1 MVELNIYSAS
11 GVLRF
16 TTDINEKSIIRCELM
31 RSHYI
36 EIRFSTK
43 NPVYFQLGDYCDTD
57 FGRFEL
63 VDLYNPSFNKN
74 EGSFDYVLRLD
85 AQYYKFKNK
94 ILRYKP
100 SDAASETSF
109 KLTASLPIHVAM
121 ILQNIDALGTLSS
134 SYLYNG
140 TTRYTSAISG
150 GVDQTVAKFI
160 NYDSMNIIDAMTSIA
175 TAFDCEWWFEGSIIK
190 FGRCSVNGTEQV
202 LTIGDNVESMS
213 RSESKKIYATRI
225 YAFGSDRNLPVNY
238 RQATGDVVQNGVV
251 QRRLMLPVSTPY
263 VQSSSVQ
270 DENSAVEGVILFDG
284 VYPRMNNRVDTVETH
299 TQQEEGDEGET
310 VTVTYYDITDSSG
323 LVFLSDYILEG
334 KELRIVFNSG
344 SMQGMDFAVEFN
356 PNGED
361 EQTAAAQVF
370 RIIPNEDYGRSL
382 PDTNIHPST
391 GDYYTLYGWDSTK
404 VSSLGLVSAA
414 EQELLTKAQDYLV
427 QAEKDPSTYNVTVMS
442 DFAYNDGY
450 VYNLFDLG
458 QPVRLVNPALFSGG
472 RSSRVI
478 GYEFCLDIP
487 YDSPQYIVGEAT
499 SYSRIDAVQ
508 SGLDAITYNG
518 VSYSGIGGGGG
529 GSASVY
535 VIALNDH
542 TSPTSKNVYSA
553 ARADYE
559 HLSRQRDDT
568 AAGKI
573 IFQKG
578 VETGSFVQGSSGS
591 KIDAN
596 GNAEVGTLQSRSD
609 IKVGHYVTDG
619 TGARIWV
626 DGNHASYAEV
636 DYLTV
641 RRSAM
646 FREITIKELKHIGG
660 ELAITPAAE
669 NCAYVEYIDANG
681 EVTTDLSQAVKFR
694 CYFEATDNK
703 GNAITNDFIV
713 SDQVRC
719 QKFDL
724 QNAGSGYRS
733 TKYYWRLVTGV
744 GTSGDYHY
752 IDLSNVTG
760 QYDASSGLA
769 GVPASGDNMVQLGCR
784 NSNYPNRQSAII
796 LSAVS
801 GDAPSTKYYQG
812 IDSFSL
818 NGLVKD
824 EGYDSST
831 GVFHTNVY
839 GESYVGKSDQT
850 TYMKY
855 TQSGGVEI
863 KGVVK
868 MTSGSELDGG
878 TVNNTSITQV
888 INTLTQTA
896 NSAQSDASNATQ
908 VARDAQSEA
917 IVAKSTANSAQ
928 ELAENAQDVAVSAQ
942 SSASTAQTTANNA
955 QTTANQARTT
965 ANQADETATA
975 TANVVNNLST
985 GNQNL
990 LRNSGFT
997 GDYLPEG
1004 VSSGSEVSSQTE
1016 MYSNPFDHWTT
1027 TNATATSSIESV
1039 TGTAVVLN
1047 NGSLQ
1052 QTLDS
1057 PLSAGEN
1064 YIFSFKAKG
1073 SALTFTIGS
1082 YSETVSLT
1090 STATRYTFKFVLQSA
1105 SGSFSIT
1112 SATCTIMELQL
1123 VQGTIPNTDWIN
1135 NPNDNDRALAY
1146 FQNLTYLTNAIV
1158 NGSTSILG
1166 GLILSQQIRVGNY
1179 RNGSMVQE
1187 TGGIASQS
1195 SYTFEESGGTSGIY
1209 SGEKSPFLWGG
1220 GTMEKAYYTIAKYD
1234 EDPTY
1239 EPSASELANLMA
1251 KFVVTHGG
1259 RAILN
1264 DVILRGYIVAL
1275 GGIFRGNVYA
1285 NGGVF
1290 NNIDSPNGNFK
1301 IDNAGNMSVKDATIS
1316 GNMYA
1321 PLFVLTDANF
1331 SQYTEQIAVNN
1342 YRLLL
1347 DKTGLNIQINVNS
1360 YVALTLAL
1368 PNDSKY
1374 NGAILRIYNN
1384 TWRRIMVDGVVTKCS
1399 EVEGT
1404 LHVTINDGDSRQDIE
1419 PYTYAMYQCEL
1430 YNIGDVVT
1438 TRYDY
1443 RGEITKASAL
1453 QKVAD
1458 VSVGDRL
1465 KIVGGIVQG
1474 DDGYKVYGGTS
1485 PSSANIRFHDS
1496 TIDTSLTVK
1505 QKVEGFETDYVVASS
1520 PSCTGIYANVDY
1532 DDTTAYVCVFK
1543 MNTQAFYGWKNMD
1556 ENVEDY
1562 GFPTPFTQVAF
1573 YNLRGE
1579 ISQGSSPYIDE
1590 NGILR
1595 FEHWIRQDRDGAIH
1609 EDG

>member
-270 DENSAVEGVILFDG
+270 DENSAVEGVIIFDG

-609 IKVGHYVTDG
+609 IKVGHYVTDS

-694 CYFEATDNK
+694 CYFEATDNN

-713 SDQVRC
+713 NDQVRC

-855 TQSGGVEI
+855 TQNGGVEI

-888 INTLTQTA
+888 INTLTQGVSNAQADADAAQDAAQDASDAAAQAQDQAGQASQTAQQASDDASTA
-896 NSAQSDASNATQ
+896 NGNATQ
-908 VARDAQSEA
+908 ALNIA
-917 IVAKSTANSAQ
+917 
-928 ELAENAQDVAVSAQ
+928 
-942 SSASTAQTTANNA
+942 
-955 QTTANQARTT
+955 
-965 ANQADETATA
+965 
-975 TANVVNNLST
+975 NNLST
-985 GNQNL
+985 GNGNL

-997 GDYLPEG
+997 GDYLDENVAPLSNVNDG
-1004 VSSGSEVSSQTE
+1004 TE
-1016 MYSNPFDHWTT
+1016 MYSDPFDHWTT
-1027 TNATATSSIESV
+1027 TNAQVIISADSV
-1039 TGTAVVLN
+1039 TGAAAVLS
-1047 NGSLQ
+1047 NGGLE
-1052 QTLDS
+1052 QTLDVGVEQGK
-1057 PLSAGEN
+1057 P
-1064 YIFSFKAKG
+1064 YVFSFKGKG
-1073 SALTFTIGS
+1073 SSLHFSVGG
-1082 YSETVSLT
+1082 YEETVSLSGT
-1090 STATRYTFKFVLQSA
+1090 VQRYNVKFTAASSSTAFAIT
-1105 SGSFSIT
+1105 GS
-1112 SATCTIMELQL
+1112 TCTVMELQL
-1123 VQGTIPNTDWIN
+1123 IEGNIPFNNWMN
-1135 NPNDNDRALAY
+1135 NPKDNDKSLAY
-1146 FQNLTYLTNAIV
+1146 FQNYNYLLNTII
-1158 NGSTSILG
+1158 NGNTQVLG
-1166 GLILSQQIRVGNY
+1166 GLILSQMLKVGNY
-1179 RNGSMVQE
+1179 RNQQLTEE
-1187 TGGIASQS
+1187 TGGM
-1195 SYTFEESGGTSGIY
+1195 SGLYNS
-1209 SGEKSPFLWGG
+1209 EDSPFLWGG
-1220 GTMEKAYYTIAKYD
+1220 GTMEQAFYTIAKYA
-1234 EDPTY
+1234 ENPNY

-1251 KFVVTHGG
+1251 QFVVTHGG

-1264 DVILRGYIVAL
+1264 DIIARGVIIATS
-1275 GGIFRGNVYA
+1275 GIFK
-1285 NGGVF
+1285 
-1290 NNIDSPNGNFK
+1290 NIASPNGNFQ
-1301 IDNAGNMSVKDATIS
+1301 IDANGDMKVRNATIS

-1321 PLFVLTDANF
+1321 PLFVINDANYNQCTTP
-1331 SQYTEQIAVNN
+1331 SSDPYDEHRYIK
-1342 YRLLL
+1342 L
-1347 DKTGLNIQINVNS
+1347 DVTGLNIQIDAS
-1360 YVALTLAL
+1360 ASHTGLGIRL
-1368 PNDSKY
+1368 PVEQKY
-1374 NGAILRIYNN
+1374 NGAVVRIFNN
-1384 TWRRIMVDGVVTKCS
+1384 TKNRIEIDGVIENYRHS
-1399 EVEGT
+1399 QGT
-1404 LHVTINDGDSRQDIE
+1404 ARTENLWDTDCYIE
-1419 PYTYAMYQCEL
+1419 PYTYMTFQCEFF
-1430 YNIGDVVT
+1430 DVNTVCLI
-1438 TRYDY
+1438 DHY
-1443 RGEITKASAL
+1443 REITKADEM
-1453 QKVAD
+1453 QKIAD
-1458 VSVGDRL
+1458 VAVGD
-1465 KIVGGIVQG
+1465 KIKVVGGIIRG

-1485 PSSANIRFHDS
+1485 PSNANILFQDTTS
-1496 TIDTSLTVK
+1496 KTTIRD
-1505 QKVEGFETDYVVASS
+1505 KVRGFEKEYTVLSS
-1520 PSCTGIYANVDY
+1520 PACTAIYANVEY
-1532 DDTTAYVCVFK
+1532 DDTYAYIGVYQK
-1543 MNTQAFYGWKNMD
+1543 NKQSFYGWKNNDAEMSLGYKLMSSYQ
-1556 ENVEDY
+1556 EFYSSARGWSSGY
-1562 GFPTPFTQVAF
+1562 GPW
-1573 YNLRGE
+1573 
-1579 ISQGSSPYIDE
+1579 ID
-1590 NGILR
+1590 GDGYLR
-1595 FEHWIRQDRDGAIH
+1595 FTDWIR
-1609 EDG
+1609 EDGDGGIWHNG

>member
-270 DENSAVEGVILFDG
+270 DENSAVEGVIIFDG

-609 IKVGHYVTDG
+609 IKVGHYVTDS

-694 CYFEATDNK
+694 CYFEATDNN

-713 SDQVRC
+713 NDQVRC

-855 TQSGGVEI
+855 TQNGGVEI

-888 INTLTQTA
+888 INTLTQGVSNAQADADAAQDAAQDASDAAAQAQDQAGQASQTAQQASDDASTA
-896 NSAQSDASNATQ
+896 NGNATQ
-908 VARDAQSEA
+908 ALNIA
-917 IVAKSTANSAQ
+917 
-928 ELAENAQDVAVSAQ
+928 
-942 SSASTAQTTANNA
+942 
-955 QTTANQARTT
+955 
-965 ANQADETATA
+965 
-975 TANVVNNLST
+975 NNLST
-985 GNQNL
+985 GNGNL

-997 GDYLPEG
+997 GDYLDENVAPLSNVNDG
-1004 VSSGSEVSSQTE
+1004 TE
-1016 MYSNPFDHWTT
+1016 MYSDPFDHWTT
-1027 TNATATSSIESV
+1027 TNAQVIISADSV
-1039 TGTAVVLN
+1039 TGAAAVLS
-1047 NGSLQ
+1047 NGGLE
-1052 QTLDS
+1052 QTLDVGVEQGK
-1057 PLSAGEN
+1057 P
-1064 YIFSFKAKG
+1064 YVFSFKGKG
-1073 SALTFTIGS
+1073 SSLHFSVGG
-1082 YSETVSLT
+1082 YEETVSLSGT
-1090 STATRYTFKFVLQSA
+1090 VQRYNVKFTAASSSTAFAIT
-1105 SGSFSIT
+1105 GS
-1112 SATCTIMELQL
+1112 TCTVMELQL
-1123 VQGTIPNTDWIN
+1123 IEGNIPFNNWMN
-1135 NPNDNDRALAY
+1135 NPKDNDKSLAY
-1146 FQNLTYLTNAIV
+1146 FQNYNYLLNTII
-1158 NGSTSILG
+1158 NGNTQVLG
-1166 GLILSQQIRVGNY
+1166 GLILSQMLKVGNY
-1179 RNGSMVQE
+1179 RNQQLTEE
-1187 TGGIASQS
+1187 TGGM
-1195 SYTFEESGGTSGIY
+1195 SGLYNS
-1209 SGEKSPFLWGG
+1209 EDSPFLWGG
-1220 GTMEKAYYTIAKYD
+1220 GTMEQAFYTIAKYA
-1234 EDPTY
+1234 ENPNY

-1251 KFVVTHGG
+1251 QFVVTHGG

-1264 DVILRGYIVAL
+1264 DIIARGVIIATS
-1275 GGIFRGNVYA
+1275 GIFK
-1285 NGGVF
+1285 
-1290 NNIDSPNGNFK
+1290 NIASPNGNFQ
-1301 IDNAGNMSVKDATIS
+1301 IDANGDMKVRNATIS

-1321 PLFVLTDANF
+1321 PLFVINDANYNQCTTP
-1331 SQYTEQIAVNN
+1331 SSDPYDEHRYIK
-1342 YRLLL
+1342 L
-1347 DKTGLNIQINVNS
+1347 DVTGLNIQIDAS
-1360 YVALTLAL
+1360 ASHTGLGIRL
-1368 PNDSKY
+1368 PVEQKY
-1374 NGAILRIYNN
+1374 NGAVVRIFNN
-1384 TWRRIMVDGVVTKCS
+1384 TKNRILM
-1399 EVEGT
+1399 
-1404 LHVTINDGDSRQDIE
+1404 
-1419 PYTYAMYQCEL
+1419 
-1430 YNIGDVVT
+1430 
-1438 TRYDY
+1438 
-1443 RGEITKASAL
+1443 
-1453 QKVAD
+1453 
-1458 VSVGDRL
+1458 
-1465 KIVGGIVQG
+1465 
-1474 DDGYKVYGGTS
+1474 
-1485 PSSANIRFHDS
+1485 
-1496 TIDTSLTVK
+1496 
-1505 QKVEGFETDYVVASS
+1505 
-1520 PSCTGIYANVDY
+1520 
-1532 DDTTAYVCVFK
+1532 
-1543 MNTQAFYGWKNMD
+1543 
-1556 ENVEDY
+1556 
-1562 GFPTPFTQVAF
+1562 
-1573 YNLRGE
+1573 
-1579 ISQGSSPYIDE
+1579 
-1590 NGILR
+1590 
-1595 FEHWIRQDRDGAIH
+1595 
-1609 EDG
+1609 